1 MIPIEVLKKYEM
13 AEKENYLTELDF
25 YKTFLQQTDH
35 IPIKI
40 IESQALGNEP
50 KGYTEI
56 LTYRQH
62 ARNEINRL
70 SAK

>member
-35 IPIKI
+35 IPSKI
-40 IESQALGNEP
+40 IEAQALGNEP

-56 LTYRQH
+56 LNYRKY

-70 SAK
+70 AAK

>member
-35 IPIKI
+35 IPSKI
-40 IESQALGNEP
+40 IEAQALGP
-50 KGYTEI
+50 
-56 LTYRQH
+56 
-62 ARNEINRL
+62 
-70 SAK
+70 